1 MTIEQ
6 LVRAMLARSLPERIA
21 GEVAD
26 DLFEDHRR
34 LRETRGSFSAAVF
47 LIREATSLIGAF
59 VAVAMSRFVRS
70 LATVR
75 RDLAHAVRAVMR
87 RPGSS
92 LGAILMLAAGL
103 AAVAASSGLAS
114 TLLFRPI
121 STRYPDEVRRL
132 ASSDLGG
139 RTRLAFSEVE
149 LERVRDTMA
158 GVADLAV
165 ANLQP
170 VVLRVGDTD
179 MQTLAEVVGGRYF
192 DMIGLDVAV
201 GRPLVD
207 GDAAAGAPPVAV
219 ISEGLWRDH
228 FGRDH
233 SALGASI
240 RLNGR
245 AFTIVG
251 ITASK
256 STSSFLGGS
265 VDAWITLAHAD
276 AMLDRSWRTNPDNRW
291 WTTLVHLPPGSGIGD
306 PGSGSAELSVA
317 LERATAALATQLP
330 DPWRE
335 RKLITVPG
343 TVMAGSQRNA
353 VVTLSI
359 VLTAF
364 AMLILAAAS
373 ANVSGLFLAAA
384 AADRGRAAIQLAIGS
399 GRAAIL
405 RRHLFEGALLGA
417 GGGVAALGVYAWV
430 RRQLVE
436 VALLPTLS
444 LRLDLPFDAAL
455 IGITIGAGIVAGL
468 LLALGPALWI
478 TRLDVS
484 QTLRDGAGRSA
495 GGAALSRARR
505 ILVAAQVAISI
516 TLLAGASLFARSVD
530 TLATLDVGFSRAGLI
545 ALDFDVEPSAP
556 SPEMLPGLA
565 REALDRAAAVPGVVA
580 AAMSNR
586 APIDS
591 STPAVSVSLPGSG
604 SRPVDDVTFY
614 LATERYFDT
623 VGLAI
628 VRGRAFNAGEVARE
642 ADVAI
647 LNQTLAQQLWPDGDA
662 IDRALLLQP
671 QGRTVRVVGIARDS
685 KYRSLSERQRPHLYL
700 PTAPNFSRALLVRT
714 EDDPRKAMLAVQ
726 AALDQVGPGVIGFFP
741 RTLDDHLA
749 IDMLPARASAS
760 AAGLLA
766 VLALALSA
774 AGLYGIVMW
783 FVEVRRR
790 EIGVRVA
797 LGASAGDVRRLIVG
811 QAAMAAAPG
820 LVIGLLMAI
829 ALTVFGQSLFVGIDA
844 VDPMS
849 LLLGIVTLGVIVLA
863 ASYLPS
869 RRATQVDPVIVL
881 RST

>member
-1 MTIEQ
+1 MTVEQ

-21 GEVAD
+21 GEAAD

-34 LRETRGSFSAAVF
+34 LRETRGAFSAALF
-47 LIREATSLIGAF
+47 LIREAASLVGAF
-59 VAVAMSRFVRS
+59 VAAAMSRFIRS
-70 LATVR
+70 VATLR

-121 STRYPDEVRRL
+121 STRYPGEVRRL

-139 RTRLAFSEVE
+139 RMRLAFSEVE
-149 LERVRDTMA
+149 LERVRDSMA
-158 GVADLAV
+158 GVANIAV

-192 DMIGLDVAV
+192 DMLGLDVAV

-207 GDAAAGAPPVAV
+207 GDGAAGAAPVAV
-219 ISEGLWRDH
+219 ISDGLWRDH
-228 FGRDH
+228 FHRQS
-233 SALGASI
+233 SALGAAI

-291 WTTLVHLPPGSGIGD
+291 WTTLVHAD
-306 PGSGSAELSVA
+306 AAATARVDAA
-317 LERATAALATQLP
+317 LERATAALATRLP

-343 TVMAGSQRNA
+343 TVMAGSQRTA
-353 VVTLSI
+353 AVTLSI
-359 VLTAF
+359 VLTGF
-364 AMLILAAAS
+364 ALLILAAAS

-384 AADRGRAAIQLAIGS
+384 AANRGRAAIQLAIGS
-399 GRAAIL
+399 GRAAIV
-405 RRHLFEGALLGA
+405 RRHMFEGALLGA
-417 GGGVAALGVYAWV
+417 GGGVAALAVYAWV

-444 LRLDLPFDAAL
+444 LRLDLPFDALL
-455 IGITIGAGIVAGL
+455 IGLTIGAGIIAGL

-478 TRLDVS
+478 TRLDIS

-530 TLATLDVGFSRAGLI
+530 TLAMLDVGFSRAGLI

-556 SPEMLPGLA
+556 SPEMLPALA
-565 REALDRAAAVPGVVA
+565 REALDRAAAVPSVVA

-591 STPAVSVSLPGSG
+591 STPAVSVSVPGSG

-614 LATERYFDT
+614 LATERYFET

-628 VRGRAFNAGEVARE
+628 VRGRAFNAAEVARE
-642 ADVAI
+642 SDVAI
-647 LNQTLAQQLWPDGDA
+647 VNQTLAQRLWPDGDA

-671 QGRTVRVVGIARDS
+671 QGRTVRIVGIARDS

-714 EDDPRKAMLAVQ
+714 QDDPRRAMLAVQ

-749 IDMLPARASAS
+749 IDMLPARASAN
-760 AAGLLA
+760 AAGVLA
-766 VLALALSA
+766 ALALVLSA
-774 AGLYGIVMW
+774 VGLYGIVMW

-797 LGASAGDVRRLIVG
+797 LGASAANVRRLIVG

-829 ALTVFGQSLFVGIDA
+829 ALTLFGQSLFVGIDA

-849 LLLGIVTLGVIVLA
+849 LVLGVVTLSVIVLA

-881 RST
+881 RDC

>member
-1 MTIEQ
+1 MTVEQ
-6 LVRAMLARSLPERIA
+6 LIRAMLARSLPERIA
-21 GEVAD
+21 GEAAD

-59 VAVAMSRFVRS
+59 VAAAMSRFVRS
-70 LATVR
+70 LATLR

-121 STRYPDEVRRL
+121 STRYPNEVRRL

-149 LERVRDTMA
+149 LERVRDSVA
-158 GVADLAV
+158 GVANIAV

-207 GDAAAGAPPVAV
+207 GDGAAGAAPVAV

-228 FGRDH
+228 FDRQA
-233 SALGASI
+233 SALGAAI

-265 VDAWITLAHAD
+265 VDAWIAVAHAD
-276 AMLDRSWRTNPDNRW
+276 AMLDRSWRTNPENRW
-291 WTTLVHLPPGSGIGD
+291 WTTLVHAD
-306 PGSGSAELSVA
+306 AAATARVEAA
-317 LERATAALATQLP
+317 LERATAALATRLP

-353 VVTLSI
+353 AVTLSI
-359 VLTAF
+359 VLTGF

-399 GRAAIL
+399 GRAAIV
-405 RRHLFEGALLGA
+405 RRHVLEGALLGA

-455 IGITIGAGIVAGL
+455 IGLTIGAAVIAGL

-478 TRLDVS
+478 TRLDIS
-484 QTLRDGAGRSA
+484 QTLRDGAGRAA

-516 TLLAGASLFARSVD
+516 TLLAGASLFARSVN
-530 TLATLDVGFSRAGLI
+530 TLSMLDVGFSRAGLI

-591 STPAVSVSLPGSG
+591 STPAVSVSVPGSG
-604 SRPVDDVTFY
+604 SHPVDDVTFY
-614 LATERYFDT
+614 LATERYFET

-628 VRGRAFNAGEVARE
+628 VRGRAFNAAEVTRE
-642 ADVAI
+642 TDVAI
-647 LNQTLAQQLWPDGDA
+647 VNQTLAQRLWPDGDA

-671 QGRTVRVVGIARDS
+671 QGRTVRIVGIARDS
-685 KYRSLSERQRPHLYL
+685 KYRSLSEQQRPHLYL

-714 EDDPRKAMLAVQ
+714 QDDPRRAMLAVQ

-766 VLALALSA
+766 ALALVLSA

-797 LGASAGDVRRLIVG
+797 LGASAGNVRRLIVG

-820 LVIGLLMAI
+820 VVVGLLMAI
-829 ALTVFGQSLFVGIDA
+829 ALTLFGQSLFVGIGA
-844 VDPMS
+844 IDPVS
-849 LLLGIVTLGVIVLA
+849 LVLGVVTLSGIVLA

-881 RST
+881 RDS